1 MRVLPLNDVYEKS
14 VSCPLQLQKSPTPS
28 VLAHP
33 KAKPGDEDEDG
44 AVERHSKAAAATGNA
59 LEGAHPEGKCGVM
72 QKVDGSTPPVWYHR
86 LRKLCFPRSKHK

>member
-44 AVERHSKAAAATGNA
+44 AVERHSKAAAATGKRPRGRPPKGKMWSDA
-59 LEGAHPEGKCGVM
+59 EGRWVDAPGMVPPSAQTLFSPE
-72 QKVDGSTPPVWYHR
+72 
-86 LRKLCFPRSKHK
+86 